1 MRKSVRASQKPVCPR
16 KERISSRRTAGRQDI
31 EKRERSEL
39 APYAA
44 HSDSSRGRAYP
55 EVEDS
60 YRTAFQR
67 DRDRIIHCTAFRR
80 LEYKTQV
87 FVNHEGD
94 YYRTRL
100 THSIEVAQIARV
112 IARALRLNEDLTETV
127 ALAHDIGHTPF
138 GHSGEEA
145 LHSLMA
151 AHGGFEHNKHGLRVV
166 DILESRYPDFPGLN
180 LTYEVRESI
189 VKHTTSYDCPAP
201 SEFEPDKRPLLE
213 AQVVDVSDSIAYDNH
228 DLDDGLK
235 AGILNP
241 SRLDEVPL
249 WKETKREVRKRSGIS
264 DQKVLTAQVVRS
276 LINREVRDIIENS
289 SRLIERS
296 GIRSPEDVRG
306 SSTLVRFSDKMAK
319 DKEVLENFLKEHLY
333 AHYRVVRMVTK
344 AKRFIEDLFSEYVRN
359 PLQLPTEYRQWVK
372 KEGLQRGVCDY
383 IAGMTDRYA
392 QQEHMKLFN
401 PFERV

>member
-1 MRKSVRASQKPVCPR
+1 MRKSDRASRKSVCPGG
-16 KERISSRRTAGRQDI
+16 KSISSVSGRQDI
-31 EKRERSEL
+31 EKRERFEL

-44 HSDSSRGRAYP
+44 HSGSSRGRVYS

-100 THSIEVAQIARV
+100 THTIEVAQIARV
-112 IARALRLNEDLTETV
+112 IARALRLNEDLTETI

-151 AHGGFEHNKHGLRVV
+151 QHGGFEHNRHGLRVV
-166 DILESRYPDFPGLN
+166 DILERRYPDFPGLN
-180 LTYEVRESI
+180 LTYEVRES
-189 VKHTTSYDCPAP
+189 VAKHTTSYDCPAP
-201 SEFEPDKRPLLE
+201 SEFGPDKRPLLE
-213 AQVVDVSDSIAYDNH
+213 AQVVEVSDSIAYDNH
-228 DLDDGLK
+228 DMDDGLK
-235 AGILNP
+235 AGILTP
-241 SRLDEVPL
+241 AQLAEVPL
-249 WKETKREVRKRSGIS
+249 WKEARREVKKRSATS
-264 DQKVLTAQVVRS
+264 DQKVLTAQVVRR

-289 SRLIERS
+289 SRLIGRS
-296 GIRSPEDVRG
+296 GVASPEDVRANT
-306 SSTLVRFSDKMAK
+306 TLVRFSDQMRKE
-319 DKEVLENFLKEHLY
+319 KEVLEQFLRENLY

-344 AKRFIEDLFSEYVRN
+344 AKRFVEDLFREYVRN
-359 PLQLPTEYRQWVK
+359 PLQLPTEYRQWVR
-372 KEGLQRGVCDY
+372 KEGLERGVCDY

-392 QQEHMKLFN
+392 QEEHMKLFN